1 MDINE
6 NIKLTYMPLIERFY
20 VLFESIYLY
29 YSDLEEFMK
38 QLQSGVFI
46 QYALQNILEI

>member
-1 MDINE
+1 
-6 NIKLTYMPLIERFY
+6 MPLIERFY
-20 VLFESIYLY
+20 VLFECTWRDSSAIYLY

-46 QYALQNILEI
+46 QYALQNILEIE